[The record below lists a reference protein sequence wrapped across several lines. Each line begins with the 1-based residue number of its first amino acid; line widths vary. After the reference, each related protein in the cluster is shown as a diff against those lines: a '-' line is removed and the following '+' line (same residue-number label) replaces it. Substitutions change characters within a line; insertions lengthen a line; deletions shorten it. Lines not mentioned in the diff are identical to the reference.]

1 MSIHVIWWIVAFA
14 LVALE
19 LTTGT
24 FYLLVYGL
32 AAAAAGVA
40 AWLGLGYAAQL
51 VIAAL
56 IGLAGTLALKKW
68 RRGEGT
74 AANLQDLDIGQLVT
88 LESWDE
94 GRGQVRYRGAVWD
107 AEAADAGVDTSRPLY
122 IRAMRGTVLIIGN

>member
-1 MSIHVIWWIVAFA
+1 MSPYIIWWILAFA

-40 AWLGLGYAAQL
+40 AWLGMGLVAQL

-56 IGLAGTLALKKW
+56 IGIAGTLALKKW
-68 RRGEGT
+68 RRAEAT
-74 AANLQDLDIGQLVT
+74 SEDLQDLDIGQMVMR
-88 LESWDE
+88 ENWKD
-94 GRGQVRYRGAVWD
+94 GRGQVKYRGTLWD
-107 AEAADAGVDTSRPLY
+107 AEARDADVDESKPLY
-122 IRAMRGTVLIIGN
+122 IRAVRGTVLVVSN